1 MLVYWLRHGETDWNR
16 ARRIQ
21 GCTDIPLNDAG
32 RAQARAAAKALKGVP
47 FDAAFASPLS
57 RAQETA
63 RIVLE
68 GRGLSPVT
76 VEAFREA
83 NFGTSDGRNMDADK
97 ADPTSPLYLWFKDPS
112 RHTPA
117 PGGESLDAIASRI
130 TAAFKATLV
139 PLEKQADRVFVAS
152 HGTVTRI
159 LATLLMGRPASRF
172 QELSL
177 GNCALTL
184 IEVKDGRLALK
195 AFDRR
200 LF

>member
-1 MLVYWLRHGETDWNR
+1 MLVYWMRHGETDWNR

-21 GCTDIPLNDAG
+21 GCTDIPLNAAG
-32 RAQARAAAKALKGVP
+32 REQARAAAKALRGVS
-47 FDAAFASPLS
+47 FGAAFASPLS

-76 VEAFREA
+76 VEDFREA

-97 ADPTSPLYLWFKDPS
+97 ADPASPLYWWFKDPS

-117 PGGESLDAIASRI
+117 PGGESLDEIAFRI
-130 TAAFKATLV
+130 TTAFKNTML
-139 PLEKQADRVFVAS
+139 PLESQADRVFVAS

-177 GNCALTL
+177 GNCALTV
-184 IEVKDGRLALK
+184 IEVRDGRLALK
-195 AFDRR
+195 AFDRH